1 MQHKICTLLSKK
13 LNIVNHFHVISV
25 GRNYDAHT
33 PCVIQASK
41 LISQGNVNSCVV
53 PFSIKSRAA
62 CKGLEIVYNRHVE
75 HALTSGLT
83 MSKKCAKIFDFR

>member
-25 GRNYDAHT
+25 GRNYDTHT
-33 PCVIQASK
+33 PCVIHASK

-53 PFSIKSRAA
+53 PSLR
-62 CKGLEIVYNRHVE
+62 V
-75 HALTSGLT
+75 ALLA
-83 MSKKCAKIFDFR
+83 KKCAKNFDFRSNSGEMLPKTNFPKVSIAPIVAY